1 MVGLGEDGLSR
12 LDTMMRQV
20 LAATL
25 GALTLGVLA
34 RGDPLAQ
41 PPARAQEIITIRPAQ
56 ASATRQGVPQ
66 FVGISG
72 ANSGARG
79 LSMNR
84 VVIPPGGRAEPHRHV
99 GSESAVYLLQGRV
112 KTLYGACLRR
122 W

>member
-99 GSESAVYLLQGRV
+99 WDRS
-112 KTLYGACLRR
+112 RR
-122 W
+122 STCSRGG